1 MKKVASSMLTRHH
14 KKGDIFP
21 VASGKPI
28 LTRRVSQGRGS
39 AHRNVME
46 LENVWLILCVFL
58 P

>member
-1 MKKVASSMLTRHH
+1 MLTRHH